1 MHNTMWE
8 DDDENDSW
16 DESDEEEFQKEKDR
30 INNHPLKIKGMEI
43 YKLTSALVG
52 SLDEARAELYGSLM
66 MESAMIIPA
75 KFSGAEGV
83 NDFILKME
91 NATIMKIH
99 ARSLNSMTYQLA
111 LEGTHAEEHLQL
123 LRDAIEEFK
132 KMFKEWVKGFDS
144 ADKYDDGWGLF
155 VD

>member
-1 MHNTMWE
+1 MWE

-16 DESDEEEFQKEKDR
+16 DGSDEEEFQKEKDR

-43 YKLTSALVG
+43 YKLTNALVG

-66 MESAMIIPA
+66 MESAMIISA

-83 NDFILKME
+83 NDYILKME
-91 NATIMKIH
+91 NATIIKIH
-99 ARSLNSMTYQLA
+99 ARSLHSMTYQLA

-123 LRDAIEEFK
+123 LRDAIQEYKE
-132 KMFKEWVKGFDS
+132 MFVVWVKGFAS
-144 ADKYDDGWGLF
+144 AEKYDDGWGLF
-155 VD
+155 ID